1 MILRL
6 DFYKFFLIHKW
17 KTFIDLFATLFI
29 LLIDL
34 ELNNQR
40 ALFNWP
46 NKYMQ
51 SPPPPICIKQSPPP
65 TSALNKALS
74 HPSTLTHF
82 MSLVVFYIPGIIRN
96 PMVSRVFT
104 GYKETPETWNG
115 FRQIVPLFLSPGK
128 IQFKQIHITTFW
140 QILKEWPQSEF
151 QYTITIIKKLN
162 IKNHNLKNNIKKYVT
177 F

>member
-65 TSALNKALS
+65 YICIKQSPLPPFHINSFHVTGRFLHPSNYQKPNGFLVFLQGIKRHQRREMGSGKLYHYFSPLERYSLNKFIL
-74 HPSTLTHF
+74 L
-82 MSLVVFYIPGIIRN
+82 
-96 PMVSRVFT
+96 
-104 GYKETPETWNG
+104 
-115 FRQIVPLFLSPGK
+115 LFDK
-128 IQFKQIHITTFW
+128 YW
-140 QILKEWPQSEF
+140 
-151 QYTITIIKKLN
+151 
-162 IKNHNLKNNIKKYVT
+162 KNDHNRSFNT
-177 F
+177 Q